1 MLKLMYITNDPTVA
15 KIAADAGVD
24 RIFIDME
31 VLGKAERQGG
41 MDTVQSYHVPEDIA
55 KVRAAVGGGTEIM
68 ARVNPLNP
76 NSQAE
81 IDASVENGADVI
93 MLPMWHTA
101 DDLRRLV
108 SMVDGRAKV
117 MPLLETDTAADT
129 LPEALSIPGIDQMH
143 IGLNDLHL
151 CYHQKFMFQLLT
163 DGTVDRL
170 CAELREASIPYGF
183 GGVGRPGS
191 GTLPAEYIIGE
202 HYRLGSQYVILSR
215 SFCNTEKTTDLD
227 EIRRIFA
234 EGVAD
239 IRRVERDCAA
249 WTQKRFDENHRRVLR
264 GKNRERNE
272 RMNVLV
278 TGAFQLNSG
287 EREQLE
293 AAGHKVFVHGDERAP
308 VDSPERYEA
317 VVCNG
322 LFLYNS
328 IERFTSLR
336 LIQLTSAGLD
346 RVPLD
351 DIWARGIA
359 LHNAAGV
366 YSVPMAEF
374 AVCGILQLYKQSRFF
389 AANQAQ
395 HKWEK
400 HRGLLELSGKRVCI
414 LGCGDV
420 GREIAKRLKA
430 FGCHITGVNRTVRE
444 LPDFDE
450 LLPLDKL
457 ADAAA
462 ACDILVC
469 CIALTPE
476 TRGIVSEEIFGRL
489 HDGAIF
495 VNVARGALADEAALT
510 KWLQNGGCAVLD
522 VFAEEPLPE
531 SSPLWDMEN
540 VLLTPHNS
548 FVGEGNRARLWE
560 TIKENLG

>member
-1 MLKLMYITNDPTVA
+1 
-15 KIAADAGVD
+15 
-24 RIFIDME
+24 
-31 VLGKAERQGG
+31 
-41 MDTVQSYHVPEDIA
+41 
-55 KVRAAVGGGTEIM
+55 
-68 ARVNPLNP
+68 
-76 NSQAE
+76 
-81 IDASVENGADVI
+81 
-93 MLPMWHTA
+93 
-101 DDLRRLV
+101 
-108 SMVDGRAKV
+108 
-117 MPLLETDTAADT
+117 
-129 LPEALSIPGIDQMH
+129 
-143 IGLNDLHL
+143 
-151 CYHQKFMFQLLT
+151 
-163 DGTVDRL
+163 
-170 CAELREASIPYGF
+170 
-183 GGVGRPGS
+183 
-191 GTLPAEYIIGE
+191 
-202 HYRLGSQYVILSR
+202 
-215 SFCNTEKTTDLD
+215 
-227 EIRRIFA
+227 
-234 EGVAD
+234 
-239 IRRVERDCAA
+239 
-249 WTQKRFDENHRRVLR
+249 
-264 GKNRERNE
+264 
-272 RMNVLV
+272 MNVLV

-308 VDSPERYEA
+308 VDCPERYEA

-351 DIWARGIA
+351 DIRARGIE

-374 AVCGILQLYKQSRFF
+374 AVCGILQLYKQSRLF

-400 HRGLLELSGKRVCI
+400 HRGLLEISGKRVCI

-430 FGCHITGVNRTVRE
+430 FGCHITGVNRTVRV

-450 LLPLDKL
+450 VLPLDKL
-457 ADAAA
+457 AETAA

-489 HDGAIF
+489 HDGAVF

-510 KWLQNGGCAVLD
+510 KWLQSGGRAVLD
-522 VFAEEPLPE
+522 VFEEEPLPE

-540 VLLTPHNS
+540 VVLTPHNS
-548 FVGEGNRARLWE
+548 FVGEENRARLWKIISAHLTGRE
-560 TIKENLG
+560 